1 MRRQKEQPVTVTHSE
16 ILCWAINWLGE
27 RWMRDRELFKTLEA
41 KDPEAAKQFIEQ
53 NIWHQKLKVA
63 VELYKIETGKDFCG
77 DFEID

>member
-1 MRRQKEQPVTVTHSE
+1 MRKQKEQPITVTHTE

-27 RWMRDRELFKTLEA
+27 RWRKDRENLKAFEE
-41 KDPEAAKQFIEQ
+41 KDPELAKQFLAQ

-63 VELYKIETGKDFCG
+63 VELYKIETGKEFCG